1 MNRPPRILLG
11 LFALGALAAC
21 SKSDEKPPE
30 VIRPVLSVV
39 VEPRTT
45 QTFGFAGSIEPQISA
60 DLAFRLLGRVVS
72 RDVKVGD
79 IVSKGTTI
87 AALDPTALELAVQ
100 AATAELSNA
109 EAQFANAAASEERQ
123 RQLLA
128 SANTTQAVFDAAQ
141 QARKAAEANVE
152 RAKAAL
158 AKSQEQLGYA
168 RLFSD
173 FDGVVT
179 AVGAEVGQTVSA
191 GQTVVTVARSDLREA
206 VVDIPD
212 QLTGDLTAGTPFQV
226 ILQSL
231 PTIETEAKLREIAPQ
246 AEGSTRTR
254 RVKLTLTD
262 PPQAF
267 RLGSTVT
274 ATRMTKVVPTIE
286 LPMSALLEKD
296 GADKVWI
303 VDPQTSSV
311 SAKEIKVAA
320 KGAATFTVAEGLE
333 AGMRVVTAGVH
344 SLSEGQRSKCRRAA
358 SDEGLQSV
366 RLGAQPPLHGLVFHA
381 GLRGGRHLLLSQ
393 SRS

>member
-1 MNRPPRILLG
+1 MSRLPSILLG
-11 LFALGALAAC
+11 LFMLGALASC

-30 VIRPVLSVV
+30 IIRPVLSVV

-45 QTFGFAGSIEPQISA
+45 QIFGFAGSVEPQVSA

-87 AALDPTALELAVQ
+87 ATLDPTALELAVQ
-100 AATAELSNA
+100 AAKAELSNA

-128 SANTTQAVFDAAQ
+128 AANTTQAVFDAAQ

-152 RAKAAL
+152 RAKASL

-179 AVGAEVGQTVSA
+179 AVGAEVGQTVSP

-212 QLTGDLTAGTPFQV
+212 QLTGDLAAGTPFQV

-231 PTIETEAKLREIAPQ
+231 PTIQTEAKLREIAPQ
-246 AEGSTRTR
+246 SEGSTRTR

-274 ATRMTKVVPTIE
+274 ATRMTKVTPTIE
-286 LPMSALLEKD
+286 LPLSALLEKD

-311 SAKEIKVAA
+311 SAKEIKLAA
-320 KGAATFTVAEGLE
+320 KGAATFIVAEGLE

-344 SLSEGQRSKCRRAA
+344 SLSEGQKVKVP
-358 SDEGLQSV
+358 EGGV
-366 RLGAQPPLHGLVFHA
+366 
-381 GLRGGRHLLLSQ
+381 
-393 SRS
+393 

>member
-1 MNRPPRILLG
+1 MKRLLLG
-11 LFALGALAAC
+11 LAALVALAAC
-21 SKSDEKPPE
+21 SKSEDKPPE
-30 VIRPVLSVV
+30 VVRPVLSVV

-45 QTFGFAGSIEPQISA
+45 QTFGFAGSVEPQVSA

-100 AATAELSNA
+100 AAKAELSNA
-109 EAQFANAAASEERQ
+109 QAQFANAAASEERQ
-123 RQLLA
+123 RQLLT
-128 SANTTQAVFDAAQ
+128 SANTSQSVFDAAQ
-141 QARKAAEANVE
+141 QARKAAEASVE
-152 RAKAAL
+152 RAKASL
-158 AKSQEQLGYA
+158 AKAQEQLGYA

-179 AVGAEVGQTVSA
+179 AVGAEVGQTVSP
-191 GQTVVTVARSDLREA
+191 GQTVVTVARSDPREA

-212 QLTGDLTAGTPFQV
+212 QLTGDLSAGTPFQV

-231 PTIETEAKLREIAPQ
+231 PTIWTEAKLREIAPQ
-246 AEGSTRTR
+246 SEGSTRTR

-267 RLGSTVT
+267 SLGSTVT

-286 LPMSALLEKD
+286 LPISALLEKD
-296 GADKVWI
+296 GSQKVWI
-303 VDPQTSSV
+303 VDPKTSSV
-311 SAKEIKVAA
+311 SARDIKVARKA
-320 KGAATFTVAEGLE
+320 GGTFTVAEGLE

-344 SLSEGQRSKCRRAA
+344 SLVDGQKVKVPEGGA
-358 SDEGLQSV
+358 S
-366 RLGAQPPLHGLVFHA
+366 
-381 GLRGGRHLLLSQ
+381 
-393 SRS
+393 

>member
-1 MNRPPRILLG
+1 MNRVLPVLLG
-11 LFALGALAAC
+11 LATLGSLAGC

-30 VIRPVLSVV
+30 IIRPVLSVV

-45 QTFGFAGSIEPQISA
+45 QTFGFAGSVEPQVSA

-79 IVSKGTTI
+79 IVTKGTTI

-100 AATAELSNA
+100 AAKAELSNA

-128 SANTTQAVFDAAQ
+128 SANTPQSVFDAAQ
-141 QARKAAEANVE
+141 QARKAAEASVE
-152 RAKAAL
+152 RAKASL

-179 AVGAEVGQTVSA
+179 AVGAEVGQTVAA

-212 QLTGDLTAGTPFQV
+212 QLTGDLAPGTPFQV

-231 PTIETEAKLREIAPQ
+231 PTIQTEAKLREIAPQ
-246 AEGSTRTR
+246 SEGSTRTR

-274 ATRMTKVVPTIE
+274 ATRMTKVTPTIE
-286 LPMSALLEKD
+286 LPISALLEKD
-296 GADKVWI
+296 GSAKVWI
-303 VDPQTSSV
+303 VDPQTLSV
-311 SAKEIKVAA
+311 SARDITVAA
-320 KGAATFTVAEGLE
+320 KNGGTFTVATGLE

-344 SLSEGQRSKCRRAA
+344 SLSEGQKVKVP
-358 SDEGLQSV
+358 EGGV
-366 RLGAQPPLHGLVFHA
+366 
-381 GLRGGRHLLLSQ
+381 
-393 SRS
+393 

>member
-1 MNRPPRILLG
+1 MNRLPRALL
-11 LFALGALAAC
+11 LPALLSLAPLAGC
-21 SKSDEKPPE
+21 SQSEEKPLE
-30 VIRPVLSVV
+30 IIRPVLSMVI
-39 VEPRTT
+39 EPRAT
-45 QTFGFAGSIEPQISA
+45 QTFGFAGSIEPQVSA
-60 DLAFRLLGRVVS
+60 DLAFRLLGRVVA

-79 IVSKGTTI
+79 IVTKGTTI

-100 AATAELSNA
+100 AAKAELSNA

-128 SANTTQAVFDAAQ
+128 AANTSQAVFDAAQ
-141 QARKAAEANVE
+141 QARKAAEAGVE
-152 RAKAAL
+152 RAKASL

-179 AVGAEVGQTVSA
+179 AVGAEVGQTVSP

-212 QLTGDLTAGTPFQV
+212 QLTGDLAAGTPFQV

-231 PTIETEAKLREIAPQ
+231 PTIQTEAKLREIAPQ

-254 RVKLTLTD
+254 RVRLTLTD
-262 PPQAF
+262 PPIAF

-274 ATRMTKVVPTIE
+274 ATRMAKITPTIE
-286 LPMSALLEKD
+286 LPLSALLEKD
-296 GADKVWI
+296 GADRVWI

-311 SAKEIKVAA
+311 SSKEVKVSA
-320 KGAATFTVAEGLE
+320 KGADTFTVAEGLE

-344 SLSEGQRSKCRRAA
+344 SLAEGQKVKMP
-358 SDEGLQSV
+358 EG
-366 RLGAQPPLHGLVFHA
+366 GAI
-381 GLRGGRHLLLSQ
+381 
-393 SRS
+393 

>member
-1 MNRPPRILLG
+1 MKRLPAILLG
-11 LFALGALAAC
+11 LAALGLLAAC
-21 SKSDEKPPE
+21 SKPDEKPPE
-30 VIRPVLSVV
+30 IIRPVLSVV
-39 VEPRTT
+39 IEPRTT
-45 QTFGFAGSIEPQISA
+45 QTFGFAGSVEPQVSA

-100 AATAELSNA
+100 AAKAELSNA
-109 EAQFANAAASEERQ
+109 QAQFANAAASEERQ

-128 SANTTQAVFDAAQ
+128 SANTSQSVFDAAQ
-141 QARKAAEANVE
+141 QARKAAEASVE
-152 RAKAAL
+152 RAKASL

-179 AVGAEVGQTVSA
+179 AVGAEVGQTVSP

-212 QLTGDLTAGTPFQV
+212 QLTGDLSAGTPFQV

-231 PTIETEAKLREIAPQ
+231 PTIQTEAKLREIAPQ
-246 AEGSTRTR
+246 SEGSTRTR

-274 ATRMTKVVPTIE
+274 ATRMTKVTPTIE

-303 VDPQTSSV
+303 VDPRTSSV
-311 SAKEIKVAA
+311 SAKEIKVAS
-320 KGAATFTVAEGLE
+320 KNGGTFTVAEGLE
-333 AGMRVVTAGVH
+333 AGTRVVTAGVH
-344 SLSEGQRSKCRRAA
+344 SLVEGQKVKVPEGGA
-358 SDEGLQSV
+358 S
-366 RLGAQPPLHGLVFHA
+366 
-381 GLRGGRHLLLSQ
+381 
-393 SRS
+393 

>member
-1 MNRPPRILLG
+1 MKRLLPVLLG
-11 LFALGALAAC
+11 LAALSAC
-21 SKSDEKPPE
+21 SKSDEKPPQI
-30 VIRPVLSVV
+30 VRPVLSVV

-45 QTFGFAGSIEPQISA
+45 QTFGFAGSVEPQVSA

-79 IVSKGTTI
+79 TVSKGTTI

-100 AATAELSNA
+100 AAKAELSNA

-128 SANTTQAVFDAAQ
+128 AANTSQSVFDAAQ
-141 QARKAAEANVE
+141 QARKAAEASVE
-152 RAKAAL
+152 RAKASL

-179 AVGAEVGQTVSA
+179 AVGAEVGQTVSP
-191 GQTVVTVARSDLREA
+191 GQTIVTVARSDLREA

-212 QLTGDLTAGTPFQV
+212 QLTGDLPAGTPFQV

-231 PTIETEAKLREIAPQ
+231 PTIQTEAKLREIAPQ
-246 AEGSTRTR
+246 SEGSTRTR

-286 LPMSALLEKD
+286 LPISALLEKD
-296 GADKVWI
+296 GSEKVWI
-303 VDPQTSSV
+303 IDPKTSSV
-311 SAKEIKVAA
+311 SAHDIKVAS
-320 KGAATFTVAEGLE
+320 KNGGTFTVAEGLD

-344 SLSEGQRSKCRRAA
+344 SLVDGQKVKVPEGGA
-358 SDEGLQSV
+358 S
-366 RLGAQPPLHGLVFHA
+366 
-381 GLRGGRHLLLSQ
+381 
-393 SRS
+393 

>member
-11 LFALGALAAC
+11 LFALGAVAAC
-21 SKSDEKPPE
+21 SKSDQKPPE
-30 VIRPVLSVV
+30 IIRPVLSVV

-212 QLTGDLTAGTPFQV
+212 QLIGDLTAGTPFQV

-254 RVKLTLTD
+254 RVKLALTD

-274 ATRMTKVVPTIE
+274 ATRMAKVVPTIE
-286 LPMSALLEKD
+286 LPISALLEKN
-296 GADKVWI
+296 GSDKVWI

-311 SAKEIKVAA
+311 SARDIKVAS
-320 KGAATFTVAEGLE
+320 KNGETFTVAEGLE

-344 SLSEGQRSKCRRAA
+344 SLSEGQKVKVP
-358 SDEGLQSV
+358 EGGV
-366 RLGAQPPLHGLVFHA
+366 
-381 GLRGGRHLLLSQ
+381 
-393 SRS
+393 

>member
-1 MNRPPRILLG
+1 MSRLPRILLG
-11 LFALGALAAC
+11 VLMLGTLASC

-30 VIRPVLSVV
+30 IIRPVLSVV

-45 QTFGFAGSIEPQISA
+45 QTFGFAGSVEPRVSA

-72 RDVKVGD
+72 RDVNVGD

-100 AATAELSNA
+100 AAKAELSNA

-128 SANTTQAVFDAAQ
+128 SANTSQAVFDAAQ
-141 QARKAAEANVE
+141 QARKAAEASVE
-152 RAKAAL
+152 RAKASL

-179 AVGAEVGQTVSA
+179 AVGAEVGQTVSP

-212 QLTGDLTAGTPFQV
+212 QLTGDLAAGMPFQV

-231 PTIETEAKLREIAPQ
+231 PTIQTEAKLREIAPQ
-246 AEGSTRTR
+246 SEGSTRTR

-296 GADKVWI
+296 GSEKVWI

-311 SAKEIKVAA
+311 SARDIKVAS
-320 KGAATFTVAEGLE
+320 KNGGTFTVAGGLE

-344 SLSEGQRSKCRRAA
+344 SLSEGQKVKVPEGGA
-358 SDEGLQSV
+358 S
-366 RLGAQPPLHGLVFHA
+366 
-381 GLRGGRHLLLSQ
+381 
-393 SRS
+393 

>member
-1 MNRPPRILLG
+1 MKRLPAILLG
-11 LFALGALAAC
+11 LAAVGVLAAC
-21 SKSDEKPPE
+21 SKSEEKPPE
-30 VIRPVLSVV
+30 IVRPVLSVV

-45 QTFGFAGSIEPQISA
+45 QTFGFAGSVEPQVSA

-72 RDVKVGD
+72 RDVNVGD

-100 AATAELSNA
+100 AAKAELSNA
-109 EAQFANAAASEERQ
+109 QAQFANAAASEERQ

-128 SANTTQAVFDAAQ
+128 SANTPQSAFDAAQ
-141 QARKAAEANVE
+141 QARKAAEASVE
-152 RAKAAL
+152 RAKASL

-212 QLTGDLTAGTPFQV
+212 QLTGDLPPGTPFQV

-231 PTIETEAKLREIAPQ
+231 PTIQTEAKLREIAPQ
-246 AEGSTRTR
+246 SEGSTRTR

-274 ATRMTKVVPTIE
+274 ATRMTKVEPVIE
-286 LPMSALLEKD
+286 LPLSALLEKD
-296 GADKVWI
+296 GSDKVWI

-311 SAKEIKVAA
+311 SARDIKIAA
-320 KGAATFTVAEGLE
+320 KKSGTFTVAEGLE

-344 SLSEGQRSKCRRAA
+344 SLVEGQKVKVP
-358 SDEGLQSV
+358 EGGV
-366 RLGAQPPLHGLVFHA
+366 
-381 GLRGGRHLLLSQ
+381 
-393 SRS
+393 

>member
-1 MNRPPRILLG
+1 MKRLLPVLLG
-11 LFALGALAAC
+11 LAVLGALAAC

-30 VIRPVLSVV
+30 IIRPVQSVV
-39 VEPRTT
+39 IEPRTT
-45 QTFGFAGSIEPQISA
+45 QTFGFAGSVEPQVSA

-79 IVSKGTTI
+79 IVTKGTTI

-100 AATAELSNA
+100 AAKAELSNA

-123 RQLLA
+123 RQLLT
-128 SANTTQAVFDAAQ
+128 SANTSQSVFDAAQ
-141 QARKAAEANVE
+141 QARKAAEASVE
-152 RAKAAL
+152 RAKASL

-191 GQTVVTVARSDLREA
+191 GQTVVTVARSDPREA

-231 PTIETEAKLREIAPQ
+231 PTIQIEAKLREIAPQ

-254 RVKLTLTD
+254 RVKLTLID

-296 GADKVWI
+296 GSDKVWI

-311 SAKEIKVAA
+311 SMHVVKIASKN
-320 KGAATFTVAEGLE
+320 GGTFTVAEGLE

-344 SLSEGQRSKCRRAA
+344 SLSEGQKVKVPEGGA
-358 SDEGLQSV
+358 S
-366 RLGAQPPLHGLVFHA
+366 
-381 GLRGGRHLLLSQ
+381 
-393 SRS
+393 

>member
-1 MNRPPRILLG
+1 MNRLSQMLLG
-11 LFALGALAAC
+11 LLALGALAAC
-21 SKSDEKPPE
+21 SKSEEKPPE
-30 VIRPVLSVV
+30 IIRPVLSVV
-39 VEPRTT
+39 IEPRTT
-45 QTFGFAGSIEPQISA
+45 QVYGFAGSVEPQVSA

-128 SANTTQAVFDAAQ
+128 SANTTQAVFDTAQ
-141 QARKAAEANVE
+141 QARKAAEASVE

-231 PTIETEAKLREIAPQ
+231 PTIETQAKLREIAPQ

-274 ATRMTKVVPTIE
+274 ATRVTKVAPTIE
-286 LPMSALLEKD
+286 LPISALLEKN

-320 KGAATFTVAEGLE
+320 KGAATFTVTEGLE

-344 SLSEGQRSKCRRAA
+344 SLSEGQKVKVP
-358 SDEGLQSV
+358 EGGV
-366 RLGAQPPLHGLVFHA
+366 
-381 GLRGGRHLLLSQ
+381 
-393 SRS
+393 

>member
-1 MNRPPRILLG
+1 MNRSIVFG
-11 LFALGALAAC
+11 LFALGVLAAC

-30 VIRPVLSVV
+30 IIRPVLSVV

-45 QTFGFAGSIEPQISA
+45 QTFGFAGSVEPQISA

-100 AATAELSNA
+100 AARAELSNA

-128 SANTTQAVFDAAQ
+128 SANATQAVFDAAQ

-152 RAKAAL
+152 RAKASL

-212 QLTGDLTAGTPFQV
+212 QLTGDLTTGTPFQV

-231 PTIETEAKLREIAPQ
+231 PTIETQAKLREIAPQ

-274 ATRMTKVVPTIE
+274 ATRVTKVAPTIE
-286 LPMSALLEKD
+286 LPMSALLEKN

-311 SAKEIKVAA
+311 STRDIKVAS
-320 KGAATFTVAEGLE
+320 KNGGTFTVAEGLD
-333 AGMRVVTAGVH
+333 AGMRVVTAGVN
-344 SLSEGQRSKCRRAA
+344 SLSEGQKVRVPEGA
-358 SDEGLQSV
+358 SDEGLQSL

-381 GLRGGRHLLLSQ
+381 GLRRGRHLLLPQ

>member
-1 MNRPPRILLG
+1 PAPAR
-11 LFALGALAAC
+11 
-21 SKSDEKPPE
+21 SD
-30 VIRPVLSVV
+30 
-39 VEPRTT
+39 
-45 QTFGFAGSIEPQISA
+45 
-60 DLAFRLLGRVVS
+60 
-72 RDVKVGD
+72 
-79 IVSKGTTI
+79 
-87 AALDPTALELAVQ
+87 Q
-100 AATAELSNA
+100 AAKAELSNA

-128 SANTTQAVFDAAQ
+128 SANTSQAVFDAAQ
-141 QARKAAEANVE
+141 QARKAAEASVE
-152 RAKAAL
+152 RAKASL

-179 AVGAEVGQTVSA
+179 AVGAEVGQTVSP

-212 QLTGDLTAGTPFQV
+212 QLTGDLATGTPFQV

-231 PTIETEAKLREIAPQ
+231 PTIQTEAKLREIAPQ
-246 AEGSTRTR
+246 SEGSTRTR

-274 ATRMTKVVPTIE
+274 ATRMTKVVPKIE

-296 GADKVWI
+296 GAEKVWI

-311 SAKEIKVAA
+311 SARDIKVAS
-320 KGAATFTVAEGLE
+320 KNGGTFTVAGGLE

-344 SLSEGQRSKCRRAA
+344 SLSEGQKVKVPEGGA
-358 SDEGLQSV
+358 S
-366 RLGAQPPLHGLVFHA
+366 
-381 GLRGGRHLLLSQ
+381 
-393 SRS
+393 

>member
-1 MNRPPRILLG
+1 MSRLPSVLLG
-11 LFALGALAAC
+11 LFMLGALASC

-30 VIRPVLSVV
+30 IIRPVLSMV

-45 QTFGFAGSIEPQISA
+45 QIFGFAGSVEPQVSA

-87 AALDPTALELAVQ
+87 ATLDPTALELAVQ
-100 AATAELSNA
+100 AAKAELSNA

-152 RAKAAL
+152 RAKASL
-158 AKSQEQLGYA
+158 AKAQEQLGYA

-179 AVGAEVGQTVSA
+179 AVGAEVGQTVSP

-212 QLTGDLTAGTPFQV
+212 QLTGDLAAGTPFQV

-231 PTIETEAKLREIAPQ
+231 PTIQTEAKLREVAPQ
-246 AEGSTRTR
+246 SEGSTRTR

-274 ATRMTKVVPTIE
+274 ATRMTKVTPTIE
-286 LPMSALLEKD
+286 LPLSALLEKD
-296 GADKVWI
+296 GADKVWV

-311 SAKEIKVAA
+311 SAKEIKLAA
-320 KGAATFTVAEGLE
+320 KGAATFIVAEGLE

-344 SLSEGQRSKCRRAA
+344 SLSEGQKVKVP
-358 SDEGLQSV
+358 EGGV
-366 RLGAQPPLHGLVFHA
+366 
-381 GLRGGRHLLLSQ
+381 
-393 SRS
+393 

>member
-1 MNRPPRILLG
+1 MRRLPRILLG
-11 LFALGALAAC
+11 LFALGALAGC

-30 VIRPVLSVV
+30 IIRPVLSVV
-39 VEPRTT
+39 VEPQTS
-45 QTFGFAGSIEPQISA
+45 QTFGFAGSVEPQVSA

-72 RDVKVGD
+72 RDVNVGD

-100 AATAELSNA
+100 AAKAELSNA

-128 SANTTQAVFDAAQ
+128 AANTSQAAFDAAQ
-141 QARKAAEANVE
+141 QSRKAAEAGVE

-212 QLTGDLTAGTPFQV
+212 QLIGGLTAGTPFQV

-231 PTIETEAKLREIAPQ
+231 PTIQTEAKLREIAPQ
-246 AEGSTRTR
+246 SEGSTRTR

-274 ATRMTKVVPTIE
+274 ATRVAKVTPTIE

-296 GADKVWI
+296 GVDKVWI

-344 SLSEGQRSKCRRAA
+344 SLSEGQKVKVP
-358 SDEGLQSV
+358 EGGV
-366 RLGAQPPLHGLVFHA
+366 
-381 GLRGGRHLLLSQ
+381 
-393 SRS
+393 